1 MAKIA
6 AWFTSII
13 LVIVGALVAFV
24 PFGNPLSKYLVTKNA
39 EIYIQEN
46 YNDSDFEIED
56 VAYDFKTGNYYVQVM
71 SPSSGDS
78 SFTIYAGTNG
88 KIGYDTYEDAVLQK
102 WNTANR
108 INNEYWYAVK
118 DIVENESFPYYQHIG
133 FGNIEFTDS
142 DTPIGSDIPKYAI
155 ATSDLE
161 LDGVY
166 DIYEMGKKAGHLT
179 IYIYD
184 NDVSTERLS
193 EILLGIRKL
202 FDEENISFYVIDC
215 VLEYPRPEDDGP
227 WKDGRVEVMEFLYDD
242 IYEEGLNERVKES
255 NEKAKAYYEAMD
267 AEKF

>member
-1 MAKIA
+1 MTKIT

-13 LVIVGALVAFV
+13 LVVVGALVAFV

-39 EIYIQEN
+39 EIYISEN
-46 YNDSDFEIED
+46 YQNTDYEIEA
-56 VAYDFKTGNYYVQVM
+56 VNYDFKTGNYYVQVK

-88 KIGYDTYEDAVLQK
+88 KIGHDTYEDAVLEK

-108 INNEYWYAVK
+108 INDEYWYAVK
-118 DIVENESFPYYQHIG
+118 AIVESDKFPYNQHIG

-142 DTPIGSDIPKYAI
+142 DAPVDADIPKYAI

-166 DIYEMGKKAGHLT
+166 DIYELGKKAGHLT

-184 NDVSTERLS
+184 NDVSIQRLS

-202 FDEENISFYVIDC
+202 FDEKKISFYVIDC
-215 VLEYPRPEDDGP
+215 ILEYPRPENDEP
-227 WKDGRVEVMEFLYDD
+227 WKEGRVEVMTFLYDD
-242 IYEEGLNERVKES
+242 IYEDGLEGRVNES

-267 AEKF
+267 ALK